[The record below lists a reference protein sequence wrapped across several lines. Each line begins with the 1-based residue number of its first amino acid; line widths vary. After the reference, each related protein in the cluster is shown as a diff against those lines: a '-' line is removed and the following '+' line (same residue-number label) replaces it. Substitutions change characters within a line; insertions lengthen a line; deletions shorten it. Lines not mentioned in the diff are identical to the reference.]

1 MPFLFIVLTLCRV
14 SRRYSFL
21 FGRKASKGL
30 LLQLPRRVV
39 VAAGVRLLGLAFVV
53 DDGQVL
59 AAHLLRLL
67 VDGALGYAAFTA
79 RLCRLLLKGRKKA

>member
-1 MPFLFIVLTLCRV
+1 MSLSGSTGSTASIREQQQRV
-14 SRRYSFL
+14 SLSLKFSARSTAAL
-21 FGRKASKGL
+21 VA
-30 LLQLPRRVV
+30 RV
-39 VAAGVRLLGLAFVV
+39 GLLGLAFVV
-53 DDGQVL
+53 DDGQVI